1 MALDATTLT
10 FLVISSLAAVLIAR
24 LHSISLTFAAAIVI
38 GVLHDLLTPIT
49 SLTNYRDMTPF
60 VIAAAALLVMPR
72 RQVMSQSR
80 EEA

>member
-24 LHSISLTFAAAIVI
+24 LRSIALAFGAAIVV
-38 GVLHDLLTPIT
+38 GLLHDLLTPIT

-60 VIAAAALLVMPR
+60 VIAAVGLLVLSR
-72 RQVMSQSR
+72 HQVLAQSR

>member
-1 MALDATTLT
+1 VVGL
-10 FLVISSLAAVLIAR
+10 
-24 LHSISLTFAAAIVI
+24 
-38 GVLHDLLTPIT
+38 LHDLLTPIT

-72 RQVMSQSR
+72 RQVMTQSR